1 MGKTWTG
8 CCQMLQQLWRI
19 YGAVKG
25 QVVECKL
32 FFVGIEVML
41 YGSLV
46 WKIIFVDGSEVCEG
60 CIVNVMSMYFN
71 HGY

>member
-1 MGKTWTG
+1 M
-8 CCQMLQQLWRI
+8 
-19 YGAVKG
+19 KG
-25 QVVECKL
+25 QVVERKL

-46 WKIIFVDGSEVCEG
+46 WRIIFVDGSEVCEG